1 MLISVVVMMKKKGGE
16 MTALNRELR
25 KERRSLARLPTLQNE
40 ENKLVVWFQPYWC
53 TDRLGH
59 TIMDPFTLL
68 LNILILTCFQ
78 DTGGKKQRAK
88 KDPNAPKKPLSAYML
103 WLQENRASFK
113 EKYPGITVTEIG
125 KKAGEM
131 WKQISKEDKQV
142 CV

>member
-1 MLISVVVMMKKKGGE
+1 
-16 MTALNRELR
+16 
-25 KERRSLARLPTLQNE
+25 
-40 ENKLVVWFQPYWC
+40 
-53 TDRLGH
+53 
-59 TIMDPFTLL
+59 MDPFTLL

-131 WKQISKEDKQV
+131 WKQISKEEKQV